1 MTLYQL
7 RESWEKTNRIRLC
20 INTQTPL
27 IRFNVPYQDLL
38 EKYEVRSGPIKLSDF
53 REGADYDY
61 TPGGVTAMLRP
72 IVKRLTELNVIDKP
86 AWVALGPGSPERVE
100 SDIAHLYN
108 VWLDREHLPLYTNFK
123 EGIWNEIHGLGSL
136 SFKADEYEAYVE
148 YNWRCAKI
156 MLDMLKDIDFYWIH
170 DFQQLYAGNLIGPS
184 APAILRWHI
193 PFNLERVSERL
204 RTLILKSI
212 EGFDSIIVSTKRDLE
227 GLIRAG
233 YRGTAHAFYPYLDK
247 KTWSR
252 PSSASQEAVRSKFGL
267 KSDDRLLL
275 VVARMDPIKGQDVA
289 IKALSTI
296 AGKYPKA
303 KLVLAGNGSFTGS
316 SSGGLGH
323 PKASTW
329 RGNLE
334 ALTDEL
340 KLNDRVLFTGHVNH
354 EDLDAFYSL
363 SEAVLVTSTIEGFN
377 LTAVE
382 GWLHGKPCVVSQ
394 GAGVSELVHNEVNG
408 YTFAPSE
415 YHDLAERLDDLLS
428 SPERGV
434 KLGENGTIMAKQC
447 SVEFAVDR
455 FQEVFEQTS
464 AKYAKM
470 HKTTPNILQSEVRTV
485 GA

>member
-1 MTLYQL
+1 M
-7 RESWEKTNRIRLC
+7 NRIRLC

-38 EKYEVRSGPIKLSDF
+38 EKYQVRKGSIKLSDL
-53 REGADYDY
+53 REGVDYDY
-61 TPGGVTAMLRP
+61 TPGGVTAMLQP
-72 IVKRLTELNVIDKP
+72 IVKRLIDLDIIDKP
-86 AWVALGPGSPERVE
+86 AWVALGPGSPERIE
-100 SDIAHLYN
+100 SDIANLYN
-108 VWLDREHLPLYTNFK
+108 VWLDRDQLSLYANFK
-123 EGIWNEIHGLGSL
+123 EGIWNEIHGLDSP
-136 SFKADEYEAYVE
+136 SFKAEEYEAYVE

-156 MLDMLKDIDFYWIH
+156 MLKMLNDIDFYWIH
-170 DFQQLYAGNLIGPS
+170 DFQQLHIGNLIGPS

-212 EGFDSIIVSTKRDLE
+212 EGFDSIVVSTKRDLE

-247 KTWSR
+247 KIWSK
-252 PSSASQEAVRSKFGL
+252 ASEASLDQVRTKFSL
-267 KSDDRLLL
+267 KTDDRLLL

-289 IKALSTI
+289 IKALSAI
-296 AGKYPKA
+296 SDKYPKA

-329 RGNLE
+329 RVNLE
-334 ALTDEL
+334 ALTEDL
-340 KLNDRVLFTGHVNH
+340 HLQDSVLFTGHINH
-354 EDLDAFYSL
+354 EELNAFYTL
-363 SEAVLVTSTIEGFN
+363 SEAVLVTSSIEGFN

-408 YTFAPSE
+408 YTFAPLE
-415 YHDLAERLDDLLS
+415 YHDLAERLDDLLGA
-428 SPERGV
+428 PERAV

-464 AKYAKM
+464 AKYAKV
-470 HKTTPNILQSEVRTV
+470 HKTIPSVLQSEVRTV
-485 GA
+485 GT

>member
-1 MTLYQL
+1 M
-7 RESWEKTNRIRLC
+7 NRIRLC

-27 IRFNVPYQDLL
+27 IRFNVPFQDLL
-38 EKYEVRSGPIKLSDF
+38 EKYQVRNGTIKLSDF
-53 REGADYDY
+53 REGVDYDY
-61 TPGGVTAMLRP
+61 TPGGVTAMLQP
-72 IVKRLTELNVIDKP
+72 IVKRLYDLDIIDKP
-86 AWVALGPGSPERVE
+86 AWIALGPGSPERID
-100 SDIAHLYN
+100 SDIASLYN
-108 VWLDREHLPLYTNFK
+108 VWLDRDQLSHYANFK
-123 EGIWNEIHGLGSL
+123 EGIWNEIHGLGSHP
-136 SFKADEYEAYVE
+136 FKSEEYEAYVE

-156 MLDMLKDIDFYWIH
+156 MLEMLKDIDFYWIH
-170 DFQQLYAGNLIGPS
+170 DFQQLHTGNLIGPS

-247 KTWSR
+247 KIWTQ
-252 PSSASQEAVRSKFGL
+252 ASDASVDQLKSKFGL
-267 KSDDRLLL
+267 QSDDRLLL

-296 AGKYPKA
+296 SQKYPKA

-329 RGNLE
+329 RGKLE
-334 ALTDEL
+334 GLTEEL
-340 KLNDRVLFTGHVNH
+340 KLQDRVLFTGHINH
-354 EDLDAFYSL
+354 EELNAFYTL

-377 LTAVE
+377 LTVVE
-382 GWLHGKPCVVSQ
+382 GWLHGKPCIVSQ

-415 YHDLAERLDDLLS
+415 YHDLAQRMDELLS
-428 SPERGV
+428 SPEQSV

-464 AKYAKM
+464 AKYAKA
-470 HKTTPNILQSEVRTV
+470 HKTTPAVLESEVRTV
-485 GA
+485 GT